1 MKVKE
6 LIKEL
11 QEYDDDIEIEVI
23 DSYWSREKLDD
34 VLCERNVKKQKDTVI
49 LFTDNIKIDE
59 KNSGKS

>member
-49 LFTDNIKIDE
+49 LFTDNIEADE
-59 KNSGKS
+59 

>member
-1 MKVKE
+1 MKIKE

-11 QEYDDDIEIEVI
+11 QEYDGDIEIEVI

-49 LFTDNIKIDE
+49 LFTDNIKIDVE
-59 KNSGKS
+59 NRW

>member
-1 MKVKE
+1 MRIKE

-11 QEYDDDIEIEVI
+11 QEYDGDIEIEVI

-49 LFTDNIKIDE
+49 LLTDNIKIDE
-59 KNSGKS
+59 

>member
-1 MKVKE
+1 MRIKE

-11 QEYDDDIEIEVI
+11 QEYDGDIEIEVI

-49 LFTDNIKIDE
+49 LFTDNIKIEWKTD
-59 KNSGKS
+59 